1 MGMENIIRDVRDI
14 DNGDRQAIEHVVG
27 QSLRD
32 NQRLVIQIVNLDLQ
46 EPPPVQPPS
55 TPVGKLPDWCN
66 VYEGLSDAEI
76 AELEKI
82 VLTRADLTRSSE

>member
-32 NQRLVIQIVNLDLQ
+32 NQRLVIQIVSLDLKDT
-46 EPPPVQPPS
+46 EPAAPPVAA
-55 TPVGKLPDWCN
+55 TGKLPAWCN
-66 VYEGLSDAEI
+66 VYEGMTDAEI
-76 AELEKI
+76 AELEKT